1 MLTEPGSEQNLKMEQ
16 NQRGA
21 KKGYMENLPPE
32 KATRSAVA
40 ILIAIFVATIVA
52 CVVTVILLYNLIAGF
67 QN

>member
-1 MLTEPGSEQNLKMEQ
+1 MEQ